1 MGTAGKDPFDGFQ
14 KKKDFLICIDSDGC
28 AMDTMD
34 IKHFQCF
41 GPCMVEEWGL
51 EADKEKILTRWN
63 EINLYS
69 MTRGIN
75 RFLGLALAL
84 KEIHEGGTPI
94 EDVDA
99 LVRWAEESDELSN
112 ASAAREAERTGSIAL
127 RKAVSWSE
135 HVNRKIRELP
145 EEEKKPFAGAKEAI
159 AWAHTC
165 ADVAIVSSANL
176 DAVLE
181 EWEKH
186 GLLADVD
193 IVLAQNAGSKAVC
206 IEKLLTFGY
215 DREKVMMI
223 GDAPGDRKA
232 AQKNGVFYYPIL
244 VRKEKESWER
254 MKEAVEKLKEGSFD
268 EAYQNMLSEE
278 FERNL
283 GG

>member
-1 MGTAGKDPFDGFQ
+1 MGTAGKDPFEGFE

-51 EADKEKILTRWN
+51 EADEEKILTRWN

-94 EDVDA
+94 EDVET

-112 ASAAREAERTGSIAL
+112 ASAVREAERTGSIAL

-159 AWAHTC
+159 TWAHTC

-186 GLLADVD
+186 GLLAHVD
-193 IVLAQNAGSKAVC
+193 IVLAQNAGSKAAC

-254 MKEAVEKLKEGSFD
+254 MKEAVEKLKNGSFD
-268 EAYQNMLSEE
+268 EAYQTMLSEE